1 MSEARCGARARVRRI
16 VSACLVVLVA
26 MSVRADTAGA
36 QASEPS
42 GVPSL
47 SAARVTGQ
55 IVGGTLVA
63 PVAFIGGGILTKRVA
78 LKLGA
83 DEERAGKAA
92 YVGAY
97 TSTWLATAA
106 VPALIGRD
114 GRFPAA
120 LGGSALGMLASLG
133 VVKIGN
139 WRYDGDRRACDVLC
153 WTLGA
158 LVVALPSVGA
168 TVLYDQSRR

>member
-1 MSEARCGARARVRRI
+1 MTDTRRGASAGWRRVVCGGLALFLALTARAG
-16 VSACLVVLVA
+16 S
-26 MSVRADTAGA
+26 AGA
-36 QASEPS
+36 QGSETP

-47 SAARVTGQ
+47 SAARVTAQ
-55 IVGGTLVA
+55 IVGGTVIA

-78 LKLGA
+78 RGLGA
-83 DEERAGKAA
+83 SDEGAGKAA